1 MKKKILILGSYG
13 YIGSKL
19 LIKLNKKFK
28 VYKLPNK
35 KKTFS
40 FIKKSLIKNKINI
53 IINLLNNDNHRKKII
68 KFNEDLL
75 K

>member
-19 LIKLNKKFK
+19 LIRLNKKFN

-40 FIKKSLIKNKINI
+40 FIKKFLIKNKINI
-53 IINLLNNDNHRKKII
+53 IINLVNNDNHRKK
-68 KFNEDLL
+68 
-75 K
+75 